1 MKKSEIRKKILKI
14 RKNNKTQYS
23 KIEFKNILKILN
35 KINTKNKIVGGYYPF
50 NYEIDIIEILEKFEK
65 LNYKISLPRINKNSK
80 MDFLLW
86 STIEPLSINKY
97 GIPEPTSNKIINPS
111 ILLIPL
117 VAFDKYNNR
126 IGYGG
131 GYYDRYLMKKKKN
144 KKIITIGLA
153 YSFQKV
159 KKIPTTKHDIKLD
172 FIITDKQS

>member
-1 MKKSEIRKKILKI
+1 MKKSVIRKKILKI

-35 KINTKNKIVGGYYPF
+35 KINTKNKIVGGYSPF

>member
-1 MKKSEIRKKILKI
+1 VKKSVIRKKILKI